1 MDEQKLSIRRLLFYI
16 FAASLLQV
24 SREQD
29 PPRLTVAFGGDNSND
44 ITLECGDQ
52 TSQAATFT
60 FINPL
65 NYSDKSTERRDPFV
79 FTIGPENETFVSC
92 RLDGS
97 DVDSERVAITGK
109 YINVDDE
116 CI

>member
-1 MDEQKLSIRRLLFYI
+1 MDEQRLSVTRLLFYI

-29 PPRLTVAFGGDNSND
+29 PPRLNVAFGGDASND
-44 ITLECGDQ
+44 ITLECGGQ

-65 NYSDKSTERRDPFV
+65 NYSDRSTRRQDLPLI
-79 FTIGPENETFVSC
+79 FTIGPENETVVSC

-97 DVDSERVAITGK
+97 GVDSERVAITGIYVRK
-109 YINVDDE
+109 
-116 CI
+116 

>member
-1 MDEQKLSIRRLLFYI
+1 MNEQRLRVRRLLFYI

-29 PPRLTVAFGGDNSND
+29 PPILNVAFGGDDSND
-44 ITLECGDQ
+44 ITLECGSQ

-65 NYSDKSTERRDPFV
+65 NDLDRSTRTQGSRLT
-79 FTIGPENETFVSC
+79 FTIRPENETVVSC

-97 DVDSERVAITGK
+97 GGVDSERVAITGK
-109 YINVDDE
+109 YIE
-116 CI
+116 CRL